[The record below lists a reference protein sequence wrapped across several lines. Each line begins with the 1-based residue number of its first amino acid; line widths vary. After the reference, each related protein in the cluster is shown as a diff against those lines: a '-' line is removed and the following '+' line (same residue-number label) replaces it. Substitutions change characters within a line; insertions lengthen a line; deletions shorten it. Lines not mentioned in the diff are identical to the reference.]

1 MKTME
6 NKRNLSHKLQRYAGK
21 IQQNRY
27 MSAISNGLMSTLPFL
42 IIGAFSTLFS
52 AIAWEPYQNFIAPV
66 KGIIG
71 LASTMTTGII
81 ALYAVFFIAYRLA
94 QAFDKDPLVPAA
106 TALLSFL
113 ILTPVQSFDKV
124 RAIPLQWLGAQGL
137 FVAMIVGLLASRLY
151 IWIVDRNWTIKMPEG
166 VPPTVVKTFSGLIPA
181 ILVAIIFVV
190 TAGIFMQTSFGTVH
204 QFIYNYLQVPLE
216 GLGGSL
222 GALIIALIIMQGL
235 WLFGIHGA
243 IVTLAIVK
251 PIWMSLDLANLEA
264 FQAGAELPNI
274 IGLAFWYI
282 YANYAPMLGFALL
295 LVFLA
300 KSKQL
305 KTIGKLGLPGSF
317 FSIHEPL
324 IFGIPVVLNPL
335 LVIPFIAAPI
345 VCCILG
351 YFATTIGILPAPIG
365 IYPAFGT
372 PIFAL
377 GFIEGSWRLA
387 AAQLVLIP
395 ICMLIY
401 YPFFKMIDKQALSKE
416 KEAQESL
423 ENENIEG
430 MNGATVTS

>member
-1 MKTME
+1 MANEQM
-6 NKRNLSHKLQRYAGK
+6 LSHKLQRFAGK

-42 IIGAFSTLFS
+42 IVGAFSTLFS
-52 AIAWEPYQNFIAPV
+52 ALAWEPYQNFIAPV

-113 ILTPVQSFDKV
+113 ILTPVETFEKV
-124 RAIPLQWLGAQGL
+124 RALPLQWLGAQGL
-137 FVAMIVGLLASRLY
+137 FVAMFVGLLASRLY

-181 ILVAIIFVV
+181 ILVALLFVV
-190 TAGIFMQTSFGTVH
+190 ISGLFMQTSFITVH
-204 QFIYNYLQVPLE
+204 QFIYTYLQVPLE

-222 GALIIALIIMQGL
+222 GALIIALIIMQTL
-235 WLFGIHGA
+235 WMFGIHGA

-251 PIWMSLDLANLEA
+251 PIWMSLDLANLDA
-264 FQAGAELPNI
+264 FQAGAPLPNI

-282 YANYAPMLGFALL
+282 FANYAPMLGFALL

-305 KTIGKLGLPGSF
+305 RTIGKLGLPGTF

-324 IFGIPVVLNPL
+324 NFGIPVVLNPL
-335 LVIPFIAAPI
+335 LAVPFIASPI
-345 VCCILG
+345 VCVVLG
-351 YFATTIGILPAPIG
+351 YVATTIGLLPAPIG

-395 ICMLIY
+395 VCMLIY
-401 YPFFKMIDKQALSKE
+401 YPFFRILDRQALE
-416 KEAQESL
+416 REREAQENS
-423 ENENIEG
+423 EQEETAGVNA
-430 MNGATVTS
+430 GAVTS

>member
-1 MKTME
+1 MANEQK
-6 NKRNLSHKLQRYAGK
+6 LSHKLQRFAGK

-42 IIGAFSTLFS
+42 IVGAFSTLFS
-52 AIAWEPYQNFIAPV
+52 ALAWEPYQNFIAPV

-94 QAFDKDPLVPAA
+94 QSFDKDPLVPAA

-113 ILTPVQSFDKV
+113 ILTPVETFDKV
-124 RAIPLQWLGAQGL
+124 RALPLQWLGAQGL
-137 FVAMIVGLLASRLY
+137 FVAMFVGLIAARLY

-181 ILVAIIFVV
+181 ILVAVLFVV
-190 TAGIFMQTSFGTVH
+190 ISGLFMQTSFVTVH
-204 QFIYNYLQVPLE
+204 QFIYTYLQVPLE

-222 GALIIALIIMQGL
+222 GALIIALIIMQAL
-235 WLFGIHGA
+235 WMFGIHGA

-264 FQAGAELPNI
+264 FQAGAPLPNI

-305 KTIGKLGLPGSF
+305 RTIGKLGLPGTF

-335 LVIPFIAAPI
+335 LAVPFIVSPI
-345 VCCILG
+345 VCAVLG
-351 YFATTIGILPAPIG
+351 YFATTIGLLPAPIG

-395 ICMLIY
+395 VCMLIY
-401 YPFFKMIDKQALSKE
+401 YPFFRILDRQALERES
-416 KEAQESL
+416 EAL
-423 ENENIEG
+423 ENSKQEG
-430 MNGATVTS
+430 TAEINAGAVTS

>member
-1 MKTME
+1 MANEK
-6 NKRNLSHKLQRYAGK
+6 KLSHKLQRYAGK

-42 IIGAFSTLFS
+42 IVGAFSTLFS
-52 AIAWEPYQNFIAPV
+52 ALAWEPYQNFIAPV

-71 LASTMTTGII
+71 LASTMTTGVI

-113 ILTPVQSFDKV
+113 ILTPVETFDKV
-124 RAIPLQWLGAQGL
+124 RALPLQWLGAQGL
-137 FVAMIVGLLASRLY
+137 FVAMFVGLIASRLY

-181 ILVAIIFVV
+181 ILVAVVFVV
-190 TAGIFMQTSFGTVH
+190 ISGLFMQTSFVTVH
-204 QFIYNYLQVPLE
+204 EFIYTYLQVPLE

-222 GALIIALIIMQGL
+222 GAMIIALIIMQAL
-235 WLFGIHGA
+235 WMFGIHGA

-264 FQAGAELPNI
+264 FQAGAPLPNI

-282 YANYAPMLGFALL
+282 FANYAPMLGFALL

-305 KTIGKLGLPGSF
+305 RTIGKLGLPGTF

-324 IFGIPVVLNPL
+324 NFGIPVVLNPL
-335 LVIPFIAAPI
+335 LAVPFIASPI
-345 VCCILG
+345 VCVVLG
-351 YFATTIGILPAPIG
+351 YFATTIGLLPAPIG

-377 GFIEGSWRLA
+377 GIIEGSWRLA
-387 AAQLVLIP
+387 VAQLVLIP

-401 YPFFKMIDKQALSKE
+401 YPFFRTLDEQALKREQDAQETSE
-416 KEAQESL
+416 KEETTGVNA
-423 ENENIEG
+423 
-430 MNGATVTS
+430 GAITS

>member
-1 MKTME
+1 MANEK
-6 NKRNLSHKLQRYAGK
+6 KLSHKLQRYAGK

-42 IIGAFSTLFS
+42 IVGAFSTLFS
-52 AIAWEPYQNFIAPV
+52 ALAWEPYQNFIAPV

-71 LASTMTTGII
+71 LASTMTTGVI

-113 ILTPVQSFDKV
+113 ILTPVETFDKV
-124 RAIPLQWLGAQGL
+124 RALPLQWLGAQGL
-137 FVAMIVGLLASRLY
+137 FVAMFVGLIASRLY

-181 ILVAIIFVV
+181 ILVAVLFVV
-190 TAGIFMQTSFGTVH
+190 ISGLFMQTSFVTVH
-204 QFIYNYLQVPLE
+204 EFIYTYLQVPLE

-222 GALIIALIIMQGL
+222 GAMIIALIIMQAL
-235 WLFGIHGA
+235 WMFGIHGA

-264 FQAGAELPNI
+264 FQAGAPLPNI

-282 YANYAPMLGFALL
+282 FANYAPMLGFALL

-305 KTIGKLGLPGSF
+305 RTIGKLGLPGTF

-324 IFGIPVVLNPL
+324 NFGIPVVLNPL
-335 LVIPFIAAPI
+335 LAVPFIASPI
-345 VCCILG
+345 VCAVLG
-351 YFATTIGILPAPIG
+351 YFATTIGLLPAPIG

-395 ICMLIY
+395 VCMLIY
-401 YPFFKMIDKQALSKE
+401 YPFFRILDRQALE
-416 KEAQESL
+416 REREAQENS
-423 ENENIEG
+423 EQEG
-430 MNGATVTS
+430 TAGINAGAVTS

>member
-1 MKTME
+1 MANEQK
-6 NKRNLSHKLQRYAGK
+6 LSHKLQRFAGK

-42 IIGAFSTLFS
+42 IVGAFSTLFS
-52 AIAWEPYQNFIAPV
+52 ALAWEPYQNFIAPV

-94 QAFDKDPLVPAA
+94 QSFDKDPLVPAA

-113 ILTPVQSFDKV
+113 ILTPVETFDKV
-124 RAIPLQWLGAQGL
+124 RALPLQWLGAQGL
-137 FVAMIVGLLASRLY
+137 FVAMFVGLIAARLY

-181 ILVAIIFVV
+181 ILVAVLFVV
-190 TAGIFMQTSFGTVH
+190 ISGLFMQTSFVTVH
-204 QFIYNYLQVPLE
+204 QFIYTYLQVPLE

-222 GALIIALIIMQGL
+222 GALIIALIIMQAL
-235 WLFGIHGA
+235 WMFGIHGA

-264 FQAGAELPNI
+264 FQAGAPLPNI

-305 KTIGKLGLPGSF
+305 RTIGKLGLPGTF

-335 LVIPFIAAPI
+335 LAVPFIASPI
-345 VCCILG
+345 VCAVLG
-351 YFATTIGILPAPIG
+351 YFATTIGLLPAPIG

-395 ICMLIY
+395 VCMLIY
-401 YPFFKMIDKQALSKE
+401 YPFFRILDRQALERES
-416 KEAQESL
+416 EAL
-423 ENENIEG
+423 ENSKQEG
-430 MNGATVTS
+430 TAGINAGAVTS

>member
-1 MKTME
+1 MANQK
-6 NKRNLSHKLQRYAGK
+6 KLSHKLQKVAGK

-42 IIGAFSTLFS
+42 IIGAFATLFS
-52 AIAWEPYQNFIAPV
+52 ALAWEPYQNFIAPV

-81 ALYAVFFIAYRLA
+81 AVYAVFFIAYKLA
-94 QAFDKDPLVPAA
+94 QSFEKDPLVPAA

-113 ILTPVQSFDKV
+113 IVTPVQTFDKV
-124 RAIPLQWLGAQGL
+124 RALPLEWLGAQGL
-137 FVAMIVGLLASRLY
+137 FVAMFIALAAARLY

-181 ILVAIIFVV
+181 VLVALVFVV
-190 TAGIFMQTSFGTVH
+190 VAGLFMQTSFGTVH
-204 QFIYNYLQVPLE
+204 KFIYTYLQVPLE
-216 GLGGSL
+216 GLGGSP
-222 GALIIALIIMQGL
+222 GALIIVLIIMQAL
-235 WLFGIHGA
+235 WMFGIHGA

-251 PIWMSLDLANLEA
+251 PIWMSLDLTNLDA
-264 FQAGAELPNI
+264 FQAGAPLPNI
-274 IGLAFWYI
+274 IGLSFWYI
-282 YANYAPMLGFALL
+282 YCNYAPMLGFALL
-295 LVFLA
+295 LVLLA

-305 KTIGKLGLPGSF
+305 RTIGKLGLPGTF

-335 LVIPFIAAPI
+335 LAIPFISAPI
-345 VCCILG
+345 ICAILG
-351 YFATTIGILPAPIG
+351 YAATVIGLLPAPIG

-395 ICMLIY
+395 VSMLIY
-401 YPFFKMIDKQALSKE
+401 YPFFRTLDKQAVKREL
-416 KEAQESL
+416 EAQEQEKQKQES
-423 ENENIEG
+423 
-430 MNGATVTS
+430 ATGTTASSVISS

>member
-1 MKTME
+1 MANEQK
-6 NKRNLSHKLQRYAGK
+6 LSHKLQRFAGK

-42 IIGAFSTLFS
+42 IVGAFSTLFS
-52 AIAWEPYQNFIAPV
+52 ALAWEPYQNFIAPV

-94 QAFDKDPLVPAA
+94 QSFDKDPLVPAA

-113 ILTPVQSFDKV
+113 ILTPVETFDKV
-124 RAIPLQWLGAQGL
+124 RALPLQWLGAQGL
-137 FVAMIVGLLASRLY
+137 FVAMFVGLVAARLY

-181 ILVAIIFVV
+181 ILVAVLFVV
-190 TAGIFMQTSFGTVH
+190 ISGLFMQTSFVTVH
-204 QFIYNYLQVPLE
+204 QFIYTYLQVPLE

-222 GALIIALIIMQGL
+222 GALIIALIIMQAL
-235 WLFGIHGA
+235 WMFGIHGA

-264 FQAGAELPNI
+264 FQAGAPLPNI

-305 KTIGKLGLPGSF
+305 RTIGKLGLPGTF

-335 LVIPFIAAPI
+335 LAVPFIASPI
-345 VCCILG
+345 VCAVLG
-351 YFATTIGILPAPIG
+351 YFATTIGLLPAPIG

-395 ICMLIY
+395 VCMLIY
-401 YPFFKMIDKQALSKE
+401 YPFFRILDRQALE
-416 KEAQESL
+416 REAEAL
-423 ENENIEG
+423 ENSKQEG
-430 MNGATVTS
+430 TAGINAGAVTS

>member
-1 MKTME
+1 MANEK
-6 NKRNLSHKLQRYAGK
+6 KLSHKLQRYAGK

-52 AIAWEPYQNFIAPV
+52 ALAWEPYQTLIAPI

-71 LASTMTTGII
+71 LGSTMTTGII

-113 ILTPVQSFDKV
+113 ILTPIQTFDKV
-124 RAIPLQWLGAQGL
+124 RALPLQWLGAQGL
-137 FVAMIVGLLASRLY
+137 FVAMLVGLLASRLY

-181 ILVAIIFVV
+181 ILVAMVFVIV
-190 TAGIFMQTSFGTVH
+190 SGLFMHTSFGTVH
-204 QFIYNYLQVPLE
+204 EFIYTYLQVPLE

-222 GALIIALIIMQGL
+222 GAMIVALIIMQVL
-235 WLFGIHGA
+235 WMFGIHGA

-251 PIWMSLDLANLEA
+251 PIWMSLDLANLDA
-264 FQAGAELPNI
+264 FQAGAPLPNI

-282 YANYAPMLGFALL
+282 FSNYAPMLGFALL

-305 KTIGKLGLPGSF
+305 RTIGKLGLPGTF

-324 IFGIPVVLNPL
+324 NFGIPVVLNPL
-335 LVIPFIAAPI
+335 LAIPFISSPI
-345 VCCILG
+345 VCAVLG
-351 YFATTIGILPAPIG
+351 YFATTAGLLPAPIG

-387 AAQLVLIP
+387 VAQLLLIP
-395 ICMLIY
+395 VCMLIY
-401 YPFFKMIDKQALSKE
+401 YPFFRTLDKQALNRE
-416 KEAQESL
+416 REAQEKS
-423 ENENIEG
+423 EQEG
-430 MNGATVTS
+430 TAGAQASIVTS

>member
-1 MKTME
+1 MANEQK
-6 NKRNLSHKLQRYAGK
+6 LSHKLQRFAGK

-42 IIGAFSTLFS
+42 IVGAFSTLFS
-52 AIAWEPYQNFIAPV
+52 ALSWQPYQNFIASV

-94 QAFDKDPLVPAA
+94 QSFDKDPLVPAA

-113 ILTPVQSFDKV
+113 ILTPVETFDKV
-124 RAIPLQWLGAQGL
+124 RALPLQWLGAQGL
-137 FVAMIVGLLASRLY
+137 FVAMFVGLVAARLY
-151 IWIVDRNWTIKMPEG
+151 IWIVDRNWTIKMPKG

-181 ILVAIIFVV
+181 MLVAVLFVV
-190 TAGIFMQTSFGTVH
+190 ISGLFMQTSFVTVH
-204 QFIYNYLQVPLE
+204 QFIYTYLQVPLE

-222 GALIIALIIMQGL
+222 GALIIALIIMQAL
-235 WLFGIHGA
+235 WMFGIHGA

-264 FQAGAELPNI
+264 FQAGAPLPNI

-305 KTIGKLGLPGSF
+305 RTIGKLGLPGTF

-335 LVIPFIAAPI
+335 LAVPFIASPI
-345 VCCILG
+345 VCAVLG
-351 YFATTIGILPAPIG
+351 YFATTIGLLPAPIG

-395 ICMLIY
+395 VCMLIY
-401 YPFFKMIDKQALSKE
+401 YPFFRILDRQALERES
-416 KEAQESL
+416 EATENAEQEGTSGI
-423 ENENIEG
+423 NA
-430 MNGATVTS
+430 GAVTS

>member
-1 MKTME
+1 MTKQ
-6 NKRNLSHKLQRYAGK
+6 KNLSHKLQRYAGK

-52 AIAWEPYQNFIAPV
+52 ALAWEPYQNFIAPV

-94 QAFDKDPLVPAA
+94 QAFDKDPLIPAA

-113 ILTPVQSFDKV
+113 ILTPVQSFDTV

-151 IWIVDRNWTIKMPEG
+151 IWVVDRNWTIKMPEG

-181 ILVAIIFVV
+181 ILVALLFVV
-190 TAGIFMQTSFGTVH
+190 TAGIFMQTSFVTVH
-204 QFIYNYLQVPLE
+204 QFIYTYLQVPLE

-222 GALIIALIIMQGL
+222 GALIIALIIMQAL

-243 IVTLAIVK
+243 IVILAIVK

-264 FQAGAELPNI
+264 FQAGTAMPNI
-274 IGLAFWYI
+274 IGMAFWYI
-282 YANYAPMLGFALL
+282 FANYAPMLGFALL
-295 LVFLA
+295 LVFMA

-305 KTIGKLGLPGSF
+305 KTIGKLGLPGTF

-324 IFGIPVVLNPL
+324 IFGIPVVLNPIL
-335 LVIPFIAAPI
+335 IIPFIAAPI
-345 VCCILG
+345 VCSVLG
-351 YFATTIGILPAPIG
+351 YFATTIGLLPAPIG

-377 GFIEGSWRLA
+377 GFIEGSWKLA
-387 AAQLVLIP
+387 LAQLILIP

-401 YPFFKMIDKQALSKE
+401 YPFFRVLDKQAVGREL
-416 KEAQESL
+416 EAQADL
-423 ENENIEG
+423 EKKSNDG
-430 MNGATVTS
+430 LTSSAATT

>member
-1 MKTME
+1 MANEQK
-6 NKRNLSHKLQRYAGK
+6 LSHKLQRFAGK

-42 IIGAFSTLFS
+42 IVGAFSTLFS
-52 AIAWEPYQNFIAPV
+52 ALAWEPYQNFIAPV

-94 QAFDKDPLVPAA
+94 QSFDKDPLVPAA

-113 ILTPVQSFDKV
+113 ILTPVETFDKV
-124 RAIPLQWLGAQGL
+124 RALPLQWLGAQGL
-137 FVAMIVGLLASRLY
+137 FVAMFVGLVAARLY

-181 ILVAIIFVV
+181 ILVAVLFVV
-190 TAGIFMQTSFGTVH
+190 ISGLFMQTSFVTVH
-204 QFIYNYLQVPLE
+204 QFIYTYLQVPLE

-222 GALIIALIIMQGL
+222 GALIIALIIMQAL
-235 WLFGIHGA
+235 WMFGIHGA

-264 FQAGAELPNI
+264 FQAGSPLPNI

-305 KTIGKLGLPGSF
+305 RTIGKLGLPGTF

-324 IFGIPVVLNPL
+324 NFGIPVVLNPL
-335 LVIPFIAAPI
+335 LAVPFIASPI
-345 VCCILG
+345 VCAVLG
-351 YFATTIGILPAPIG
+351 YFATTIGLLPAPIG

-395 ICMLIY
+395 VCMLIY
-401 YPFFKMIDKQALSKE
+401 YPFFRILDRQALERERK
-416 KEAQESL
+416 AQENS
-423 ENENIEG
+423 EQEG
-430 MNGATVTS
+430 LAGINAGAVIS